1 MNTRVHLHISGKVQ
15 GVFFRDS
22 TAQMATAMELTG
34 FVRNL
39 PDGRV
44 EIVAEGEKECVEK
57 LVQWSHSG
65 PPWAVVEYVERRD
78 EPYKGEFQFFEI
90 RRQER

>member
-1 MNTRVHLHISGKVQ
+1 MNTRVHLYISGKVQ

-22 TAQMATAMELTG
+22 ASQMATAMDLTG
-34 FVRNL
+34 YVKNL

-44 EIVAEGEKECVEK
+44 EIVAEGDKEHIEK

-65 PPWAVVEYVERRD
+65 PPWAVVHHVERRD
-78 EPYKGEFQFFEI
+78 EVFKGEFNMFEI
-90 RRQER
+90 TR